1 MYIFVTAEQAG
12 TGDGHYHL
20 IGDTATDTLGAFD
33 SIGLIGVV
41 GVASILASAY
51 AFYRAFKSFEGD
63 VEATAKQGYIIV
75 LFALNMFLTTV
86 WFNSF
91 YVTGVVSGSEGTQT
105 PTAVALGMAL
115 TSGLLVG
122 MYWQSDRVCASMAA
136 VNCVVSLVAAWG
148 SYKLRQA
155 MQSL

>member
-12 TGDGHYHL
+12 VEDAHYHL
-20 IGDTATDTLGAFD
+20 IKDTATDTLGAFD

-75 LFALNMFLTTV
+75 LFALNMFLTAV

-91 YVTGVVSGSEGTQT
+91 YVTGVDGPTQT

-155 MQSL
+155 MLVL